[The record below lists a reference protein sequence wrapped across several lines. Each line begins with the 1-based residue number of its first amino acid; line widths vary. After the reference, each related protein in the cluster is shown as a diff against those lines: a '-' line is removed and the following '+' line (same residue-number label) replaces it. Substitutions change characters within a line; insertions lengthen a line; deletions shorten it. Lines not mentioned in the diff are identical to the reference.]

1 MNALRIGLVG
11 LGTVGTSVWNNL
23 RSQEELLSR
32 RCGKALRIEKVA
44 EKDRERAREAG
55 VPESQWTSDWRD
67 LALDP
72 SLDVVVELIGGT
84 GIAADLIRESL
95 FHGKD
100 VVTANKALLA
110 ERGKELTAFAAE
122 RGRRLLFEAS
132 VAGGI
137 PLLLALR
144 EGLIANEILS
154 LHGIIN
160 GTCNYLLSAMASRS
174 LPYREALREAKE
186 LGYAEADETL
196 DVAGHDTAHKAVLLS
211 ALAYGFWPR
220 LEEVHTEGIQ
230 HIDPLDLHFAQE
242 LGYSL
247 KLLAIL
253 RSHPTRGEIEVR
265 VHPTLLRKGHL
276 LSSVSGVF
284 NAVAVW
290 GDVVGETLFYGR
302 GAGGDP
308 TSSAV
313 LSDLASLASGEV
325 SAREVTSSSVRQAAL
340 SLRPMARIFSR
351 YYVRFLVE
359 DRPGVLA
366 EIARVFAAEKISISS
381 VIQPEGHRGKTVP
394 LIVPLIV
401 LLHRSREADVQRACR
416 IIETLPTVK
425 EPAIL
430 LRVEDLEPEEEQ
442 PS

>member
-1 MNALRIGLVG
+1 MKALRIGLVG
-11 LGTVGTSVWNNL
+11 LGTVGASVWKNL
-23 RSQEELLSR
+23 RVQEKLLLR

-44 EKDRERAREAG
+44 EKDRGRVLAAG
-55 VPESQWTSDWRD
+55 VPESCWTTDWRD
-67 LALDP
+67 VVRDP
-72 SLDVVVELIGGT
+72 SLDVVIELIGGT
-84 GIAADLIRESL
+84 GVAADLIRESL
-95 FHGKD
+95 SHGKD

-110 ERGKELTAFAAE
+110 ERGSELAAFAAQ
-122 RGRRLLFEAS
+122 RGKRLLFEAS

-144 EGLIANEILS
+144 RGLIADEILS
-154 LHGIIN
+154 IHGIIN
-160 GTCNYLLSAMASRS
+160 GTCNYLLSAMASRG

-196 DVAGHDTAHKAVLLS
+196 DVAGHDTAHKAVILC
-211 ALAYGFWPR
+211 ALAYGFWPP
-220 LEEVHTEGIQ
+220 LSEVHTEGIERV
-230 HIDPLDLHFAQE
+230 DPLDLHYAQE

-253 RSHPTRGEIEVR
+253 RSHAASREIEVR

-276 LSSVSGVF
+276 LSSVNGVF
-284 NAVAVW
+284 NAVAVR
-290 GDVVGETLFYGR
+290 GDIVGETLFYGR

-308 TSSAV
+308 TSSSV
-313 LSDLASLASGEV
+313 ISDLASLASGEAI
-325 SAREVTSSSVRQAAL
+325 ARAGYSSEPQAAL
-340 SLRPMARIFSR
+340 SLRPMEQILTR

-381 VIQPEGHRGKTVP
+381 VIQPEGHRGET
-394 LIVPLIV
+394 VPLIV

-416 IIETLPTVK
+416 IIETLPAVK
-425 EPAIL
+425 QPAIL
-430 LRVEDLEPEEEQ
+430 LRVEDLGEEEAAG
-442 PS
+442 

>member
-1 MNALRIGLVG
+1 MNALRIGMVG
-11 LGTVGTSVWNNL
+11 LGTVGTSVWKNL
-23 RSQEELLSR
+23 RSQGELLAA
-32 RCGKALRIEKVA
+32 RCGKALRIEKVS
-44 EKDRERAREAG
+44 EKNRERARLAG
-55 VPESQWTSDWRD
+55 VPEAQMVDDWRE
-67 LALDP
+67 LVRDP

-84 GIAADLIRESL
+84 GVAAELIRESL
-95 FHGKD
+95 SHGKD

-110 ERGKELTAFAAE
+110 EQGRELTAFAAE
-122 RGRRLLFEAS
+122 RGKRLLFEAS

-160 GTCNYLLSAMASRS
+160 GTCNYLLSAMTSRALS
-174 LPYREALREAKE
+174 FQEALREAKE

-196 DVAGHDTAHKAVLLS
+196 DVAGHDTAHKAVILS
-211 ALAYGFWPR
+211 ALAYGFWPA
-220 LEEVHTEGIQ
+220 LYEVHTEGIQ
-230 HIDPLDLHFAQE
+230 NVDPLDLHFAQE
-242 LGYSL
+242 LGYRL

-253 RSHPTRGEIEVR
+253 RSHPKSGEIEAR

-276 LSSVSGVF
+276 LSSVRGVF
-284 NAVAVW
+284 NAVAVR

-313 LSDLASLASGEV
+313 LSDLASLARRETTAPSMVPSG
-325 SAREVTSSSVRQAAL
+325 RQVAL
-340 SLRPMARIFSR
+340 TLRPMAEILSR

-359 DRPGVLA
+359 DHPGVLA
-366 EIARVFAAEKISISS
+366 EIARIFAARNISISS
-381 VIQPEGHRGKTVP
+381 VIQPEGHRGQTVP
-394 LIVPLIV
+394 LII
-401 LLHRSREADVQRACR
+401 LLHQSQEADVQEACR

-425 EPAIL
+425 RPAIL
-430 LRVEDLEPEEEQ
+430 LRVEDLDGEEGR
-442 PS
+442 SS

>member
-23 RSQEELLSR
+23 RAQEELLSR
-32 RCGKALRIEKVA
+32 RCGSSLRIEKVA
-44 EKDRERAREAG
+44 EKNRERARAAG
-55 VPESQWTSDWRD
+55 VPEAQLARDWRE
-67 LALDP
+67 LACDP

-84 GIAADLIRESL
+84 GIAAELIRESL
-95 FHGKD
+95 SHGKH

-110 ERGKELTAFAAE
+110 EQGWELAALAAE
-122 RGRRLLFEAS
+122 QRRHLFFEAS

-160 GTCNYLLSAMASRS
+160 GTCNYLLSAMSSRGLS
-174 LPYREALREAKE
+174 YRDALREAKE

-196 DVAGHDTAHKAVLLS
+196 DVAGHDTAHKAVILS
-211 ALAYGFWPR
+211 ALAYGFWPS
-220 LEEVHTEGIQ
+220 LGEVHTEGIQ
-230 HIDPLDLHFAQE
+230 RVDPLDLHFAQE

-253 RSHPTRGEIEVR
+253 RSHARSGEIEVR

-284 NAVAVW
+284 NAIAVR

-313 LSDLASLASGEV
+313 LSDLASLARGEAP
-325 SAREVTSSSVRQAAL
+325 SRELPSSRAGASPL
-340 SLRPMARIFSR
+340 SLRPMAKIHSR

-359 DRPGVLA
+359 DRSGVLA
-366 EIARVFAAEKISISS
+366 EIARVFAAQKISISS
-381 VIQPEGHRGKTVP
+381 VIQPEGHRGET
-394 LIVPLIV
+394 VPLIV
-401 LLHRSREADVQRACR
+401 LLHRSREEDVQRACR
-416 IIETLPTVK
+416 VIETLPAVK
-425 EPAIL
+425 RPAIL
-430 LRVEDLEPEEEQ
+430 LRVEDLGREEEAGA
-442 PS
+442 

>member
-11 LGTVGTSVWNNL
+11 LGTVGTSVWINL
-23 RSQEELLSR
+23 RAQADLLAS
-32 RCGKALRIEKVA
+32 RCGKTLGIEKVC
-44 EKDRERAREAG
+44 EKNRGRARLAG
-55 VPESQWTSDWRD
+55 VPEAQMVDDWRE
-67 LALDP
+67 LARDP

-84 GIAADLIRESL
+84 GVAADLIRESL
-95 FHGKD
+95 SHGKD

-110 ERGKELTAFAAE
+110 EQGRDLTAFAAE
-122 RGRRLLFEAS
+122 RGKRLLFEAS

-160 GTCNYLLSAMASRS
+160 GTCNYLLSAMSSRALS
-174 LPYREALREAKE
+174 FQEALREAKE

-196 DVAGHDTAHKAVLLS
+196 DVAGHDTAHKAVILS
-211 ALAYGFWPR
+211 ALAYGFWPS
-220 LEEVHTEGIQ
+220 LCEVHTEGIQ
-230 HIDPLDLHFAQE
+230 NVDPLDLHFAQE

-253 RSHPTRGEIEVR
+253 RSHAESGEIEVR

-276 LSSVSGVF
+276 LSSVRGVF
-284 NAVAVW
+284 NAVAVR

-313 LSDLASLASGEV
+313 LSDLASLARRETAAPGLVPSG
-325 SAREVTSSSVRQAAL
+325 RQAAL
-340 SLRPMARIFSR
+340 TLRPMAKILSR
-351 YYVRFLVE
+351 YYVRFMVE

-366 EIARVFAAEKISISS
+366 EIARVFAARKISISS
-381 VIQPEGHRGKTVP
+381 VIQPEGHRGQTVP
-394 LIVPLIV
+394 LII
-401 LLHRSREADVQRACR
+401 LLHQSQESDVQEACR

-425 EPAIL
+425 RPAIL
-430 LRVEDLEPEEEQ
+430 LRVEDLDGQEEQ
-442 PS
+442 SS